1 MYFVQKKYKSPIYD
15 FLLQIYNYSILINV
29 DQNELSDEDSIALN
43 KIGPIWCVYA
53 DISLYAKNIRPFV
66 EFDIFHGYIL
76 MFRKLHE
83 KHTKVLISV
92 GITKDIS
99 DIITS
104 YYLNIL
110 T

>member
-1 MYFVQKKYKSPIYD
+1 MGFVQKKYRSPIYD
-15 FLLQIYNYSILINV
+15 SLLQLHNHSILLNV
-29 DQNELSDEDSIALN
+29 DQNELSNEDSIALN
-43 KIGPIWCVYA
+43 KIGPIWCLYA
-53 DISLYAKNIRPFV
+53 DISLYARNKRPFS
-66 EFDIFHGYIL
+66 DSNIFYGYSL
-76 MFRKLHE
+76 MFKKLHE